1 MSLGAFARGAGV
13 VLLVLAAACTPT
25 CEETCDHLVACG
37 ERLGDVPT
45 AAECE
50 ESCTA
55 ERTLYEKW
63 TDESLR
69 DAFDDELSC
78 IVGATCE
85 ELEAGTCA
93 DPALEPF
100 SGR

>member
-1 MSLGAFARGAGV
+1 MSLRVVARLAGAA
-13 VLLVLAAACTPT
+13 LLALAAGCTPT

-37 ERLGDVPT
+37 ERLGDLPT

-55 ERTLYEKW
+55 ERALYEKW
-63 TDESLR
+63 TDEALR
-69 DAFDDELSC
+69 TAFEDELTC

-85 ELEAGTCA
+85 ELEAGTCE
-93 DPALEPF
+93 DPALSAF
-100 SGR
+100 GGG